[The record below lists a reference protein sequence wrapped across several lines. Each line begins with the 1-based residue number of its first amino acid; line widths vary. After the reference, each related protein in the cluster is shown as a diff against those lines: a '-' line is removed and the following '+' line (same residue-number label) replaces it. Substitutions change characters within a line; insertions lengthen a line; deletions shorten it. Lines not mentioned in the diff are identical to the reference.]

1 MSKEMNQEPSGL
13 MQALGDG
20 QLLEYLPE
28 EKKAIMEFTVKPE
41 FCHSGNIAQGG
52 FVTGWIDSAMSHAV
66 ILATD
71 RTYWPATLELKVSFF
86 KSANPGKV
94 KAVGWVQ
101 KMGRSIAF
109 VEGQLLNDAG
119 EVLATSTSTAKLA
132 PISSNVPSDKPPIMA
147 SNQDG

>member
-1 MSKEMNQEPSGL
+1 MQGDSVSETENQEPSEL

-20 QLLEYLPE
+20 QMLEYFPE
-28 EKKAIMEFTVKPE
+28 QKKAIMEFTVKPE

-52 FVTGWIDSAMSHAV
+52 FVTGWIDAAMSHAV
-66 ILATD
+66 ILATE
-71 RTYWPATLELKVSFF
+71 RRFWPATLELKVSFF

-94 KAVGWVQ
+94 KAVGWVE

-109 VEGQLLNDAG
+109 VEGQLLSEAG

-132 PISSNVPSDKPPIMA
+132 PM
-147 SNQDG
+147 G